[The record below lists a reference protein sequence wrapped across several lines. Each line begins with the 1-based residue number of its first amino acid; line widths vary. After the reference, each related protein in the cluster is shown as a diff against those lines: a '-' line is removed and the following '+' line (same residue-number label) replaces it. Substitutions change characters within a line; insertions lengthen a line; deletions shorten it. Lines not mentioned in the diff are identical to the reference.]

1 MNEEQFTA
9 FLNVVQASLSSISIQ
24 APAIP
29 GAAAGQSNGESNPDG
44 SSSTS
49 SSTWRIL
56 NFEQYD
62 GKEKFCQYVER
73 FENFAGLRGISN
85 DSLLMKSTLIN
96 CLGSETYQL
105 LKAISA
111 PKELKDL
118 SYKDIIAS
126 LSQHLSPPPNKLLEQ
141 HRFLSRLQK
150 DTETIGEYVAALRSF
165 LENSEFKCTCGK
177 SIADMFLRAQFIR
190 GIKSSFIRER
200 LLCES
205 ELTFERAVNMAL
217 SLESSKLDNQEILN
231 GSASTTGVTSVC
243 KIHSS
248 KPSSSHNSRYRSRNK
263 SEQRYQ
269 RSDSRHSKRGKSA
282 KRRIDYEKLGIS
294 DLCIRC
300 GRNNHRAFDCKV
312 NPSSL
317 KCFSCSKTGH
327 ISKVCIST
335 LLTQNR
341 SHKVNAVNDEYPD
354 VNDIVD
360 FSSNPDCFLLSSDP
374 FYSEDD
380 DTGKYIASVDIN
392 GFETQFEV
400 DSGCGY
406 TLLPENQFLKL
417 DPRIKL
423 FPARQNFKSYD
434 HGIIKPIGYAKA
446 AVTFNNI
453 TAYVPFYVV
462 PSKFSA
468 ILGRSWIRRFQI
480 NLNELSTQ
488 KPSSKEDFSS
498 VHRITVQDIQQQFPD
513 ICVQKVGK
521 IPDLKCS
528 LPLKSNA
535 KPKFQKPRD
544 PPYALKK
551 PVDNELD
558 DLERD
563 DIITR
568 TDTSDWGSPLV
579 PVPKTVE
586 KVRLCVDYKSGV
598 NPQLEDFHYPIP
610 RIEELISELKESS
623 VYCKIDLYKAY
634 LHVEMDD
641 EAKKIQA
648 ISTHRGTYLM
658 NRLSLGIKTAPSQ
671 FHQILGRLLAGLSGI
686 IWYFDDIIVH
696 GKNYDECYKNLIAL
710 LKRLQEKNL
719 HINLS
724 KCHFFKDKI
733 AYLGYIIQ
741 GRNVYKDPR
750 KISDLLQT
758 VRPQN
763 RRDVM
768 QFLGL
773 VTYYSRFV
781 PNASTLTAPLR
792 QLLSKNHPFKW
803 SDACEKAFLKLKE
816 IIASDH
822 VLVSYDVNLPIT
834 VACDASPTGLGA
846 VISHI
851 IDGSDRPI
859 MFASRS
865 LTPAEKN
872 YSQLDREALS
882 IVFAL
887 DKYYMYIYG
896 RKFTLITDNK
906 PLSRILHQN
915 KKLPPMTAA
924 RLLRYAAYLSSFD
937 YEVKHRLSKAHAN
950 VDYLSR
956 FPVSGR
962 NLQGNQPLLDFELS
976 ACHENTLNQISS
988 ANVTSYDIA
997 EAAESDPKLVDIIS
1011 KLRSSSE
1018 DPACME
1024 YVLEGDIVY
1033 RGNRVYIPQSLRGQI
1048 LKELH
1053 ETHSGITKT
1062 KQLAR
1067 RYVYWPSIDSDI
1079 EKLIKSCEQCM
1090 LSQKSPKKVP
1100 THKWEEPTQ
1109 NFSRVHM
1116 DYAGPRKGFNFL
1128 ILVDAKSKWPE
1139 VRILSKAPTT
1149 DSTIKLLEDIFS
1161 FHGYPQTLVSDNA
1174 SIFSADNAEFSNY
1187 CKTKGIFHCFT
1198 APGKPATNGLAER
1211 YVQILKS
1218 KLSKMEAEP
1227 GDIQEKV
1234 RQIVLRF
1241 RATPLLDGS
1250 SPAERYLGRRIKLR
1264 LDAIHP
1270 FKPLKNSSCQATH
1283 LRSFQIGDKII
1294 ARVYR
1299 SNKPSWQPGLV
1310 RKKFGKIHYLV
1321 ELSNGYTLKRHI
1333 DQLRDASF
1341 LDFKTPEQQQSKPK
1355 KQVSFQVQMPTPRDI
1370 PDLHV
1375 VPSGRQVVIPV
1386 AKPASPGSPS
1396 ASRKP
1401 PTVQGSSSHLVRQPL
1416 PLTSHGSL
1424 PSPVSLPSTSQSANQ
1439 DVPPPVIDLTSQTP
1453 RKLPSVGRGR
1463 ATIRSPVLDRPSRI
1477 KKVPGHLKDFV
1488 PK

>member
-294 DLCIRC
+294 DLCISC

-498 VHRITVQDIQQQFPD
+498 VHRITIQDIQQQFPD

-544 PPYALKK
+544 PPYAFKK

-610 RIEELISELKESS
+610 RIEELMSELKESS

-671 FHQILGRLLAGLSGI
+671 FHQILGRLLAGL
-686 IWYFDDIIVH
+686 
-696 GKNYDECYKNLIAL
+696 
-710 LKRLQEKNL
+710 
-719 HINLS
+719 
-724 KCHFFKDKI
+724 
-733 AYLGYIIQ
+733 
-741 GRNVYKDPR
+741 
-750 KISDLLQT
+750 
-758 VRPQN
+758 
-763 RRDVM
+763 
-768 QFLGL
+768 
-773 VTYYSRFV
+773 
-781 PNASTLTAPLR
+781 
-792 QLLSKNHPFKW
+792 
-803 SDACEKAFLKLKE
+803 
-816 IIASDH
+816 
-822 VLVSYDVNLPIT
+822 
-834 VACDASPTGLGA
+834 
-846 VISHI
+846 
-851 IDGSDRPI
+851 
-859 MFASRS
+859 
-865 LTPAEKN
+865 
-872 YSQLDREALS
+872 
-882 IVFAL
+882 
-887 DKYYMYIYG
+887 
-896 RKFTLITDNK
+896 
-906 PLSRILHQN
+906 
-915 KKLPPMTAA
+915 
-924 RLLRYAAYLSSFD
+924 
-937 YEVKHRLSKAHAN
+937 
-950 VDYLSR
+950 
-956 FPVSGR
+956 SGR

-1174 SIFSADNAEFSNY
+1174 SIFSADNAEFNNY

-1341 LDFKTPEQQQSKPK
+1341 LDFKTPEHQQSKPK

-1477 KKVPGHLKDFV
+1477 KKVPGYLKDFV

>member
-1 MNEEQFTA
+1 
-9 FLNVVQASLSSISIQ
+9 
-24 APAIP
+24 
-29 GAAAGQSNGESNPDG
+29 
-44 SSSTS
+44 
-49 SSTWRIL
+49 
-56 NFEQYD
+56 
-62 GKEKFCQYVER
+62 
-73 FENFAGLRGISN
+73 
-85 DSLLMKSTLIN
+85 
-96 CLGSETYQL
+96 
-105 LKAISA
+105 
-111 PKELKDL
+111 
-118 SYKDIIAS
+118 
-126 LSQHLSPPPNKLLEQ
+126 
-141 HRFLSRLQK
+141 
-150 DTETIGEYVAALRSF
+150 
-165 LENSEFKCTCGK
+165 
-177 SIADMFLRAQFIR
+177 MFLRAQFIR

-360 FSSNPDCFLLSSDP
+360 FSSNPGCFLLSSDP

-498 VHRITVQDIQQQFPD
+498 VHRMTVQDIQQQFPD

-544 PPYALKK
+544 PPYAFKK

-610 RIEELISELKESS
+610 RIEELISKLKESS

-641 EAKKIQA
+641 EAKKA

-671 FHQILGRLLAGLSGI
+671 FHQILGRLLAGL
-686 IWYFDDIIVH
+686 
-696 GKNYDECYKNLIAL
+696 
-710 LKRLQEKNL
+710 
-719 HINLS
+719 
-724 KCHFFKDKI
+724 
-733 AYLGYIIQ
+733 
-741 GRNVYKDPR
+741 
-750 KISDLLQT
+750 
-758 VRPQN
+758 
-763 RRDVM
+763 
-768 QFLGL
+768 
-773 VTYYSRFV
+773 
-781 PNASTLTAPLR
+781 
-792 QLLSKNHPFKW
+792 
-803 SDACEKAFLKLKE
+803 
-816 IIASDH
+816 
-822 VLVSYDVNLPIT
+822 
-834 VACDASPTGLGA
+834 
-846 VISHI
+846 
-851 IDGSDRPI
+851 
-859 MFASRS
+859 
-865 LTPAEKN
+865 
-872 YSQLDREALS
+872 
-882 IVFAL
+882 
-887 DKYYMYIYG
+887 
-896 RKFTLITDNK
+896 
-906 PLSRILHQN
+906 
-915 KKLPPMTAA
+915 
-924 RLLRYAAYLSSFD
+924 
-937 YEVKHRLSKAHAN
+937 
-950 VDYLSR
+950 
-956 FPVSGR
+956 SGR

-1161 FHGYPQTLVSDNA
+1161 FHG
-1174 SIFSADNAEFSNY
+1174 
-1187 CKTKGIFHCFT
+1187 
-1198 APGKPATNGLAER
+1198 
-1211 YVQILKS
+1211 
-1218 KLSKMEAEP
+1218 
-1227 GDIQEKV
+1227 
-1234 RQIVLRF
+1234 
-1241 RATPLLDGS
+1241 
-1250 SPAERYLGRRIKLR
+1250 
-1264 LDAIHP
+1264 
-1270 FKPLKNSSCQATH
+1270 
-1283 LRSFQIGDKII
+1283 
-1294 ARVYR
+1294 
-1299 SNKPSWQPGLV
+1299 
-1310 RKKFGKIHYLV
+1310 
-1321 ELSNGYTLKRHI
+1321 
-1333 DQLRDASF
+1333 
-1341 LDFKTPEQQQSKPK
+1341 
-1355 KQVSFQVQMPTPRDI
+1355 
-1370 PDLHV
+1370 
-1375 VPSGRQVVIPV
+1375 
-1386 AKPASPGSPS
+1386 
-1396 ASRKP
+1396 
-1401 PTVQGSSSHLVRQPL
+1401 
-1416 PLTSHGSL
+1416 
-1424 PSPVSLPSTSQSANQ
+1424 
-1439 DVPPPVIDLTSQTP
+1439 
-1453 RKLPSVGRGR
+1453 
-1463 ATIRSPVLDRPSRI
+1463 
-1477 KKVPGHLKDFV
+1477 
-1488 PK
+1488 

>member
-434 HGIIKPIGYAKA
+434 HGIIKPIGYAKVA
-446 AVTFNNI
+446 ITFNNV
-453 TAYVPFYVV
+453 TAYVPFYV
-462 PSKFSA
+462 
-468 ILGRSWIRRFQI
+468 G
-480 NLNELSTQ
+480 
-488 KPSSKEDFSS
+488 
-498 VHRITVQDIQQQFPD
+498 
-513 ICVQKVGK
+513 
-521 IPDLKCS
+521 
-528 LPLKSNA
+528 
-535 KPKFQKPRD
+535 
-544 PPYALKK
+544 PYAFKK
-551 PVDNELD
+551 PVHNELD

-634 LHVEMDD
+634 LQVEMDD

-671 FHQILGRLLAGLSGI
+671 FHQILGRLLAGLSG
-686 IWYFDDIIVH
+686 
-696 GKNYDECYKNLIAL
+696 
-710 LKRLQEKNL
+710 
-719 HINLS
+719 
-724 KCHFFKDKI
+724 
-733 AYLGYIIQ
+733 
-741 GRNVYKDPR
+741 
-750 KISDLLQT
+750 
-758 VRPQN
+758 
-763 RRDVM
+763 
-768 QFLGL
+768 
-773 VTYYSRFV
+773 
-781 PNASTLTAPLR
+781 
-792 QLLSKNHPFKW
+792 
-803 SDACEKAFLKLKE
+803 
-816 IIASDH
+816 
-822 VLVSYDVNLPIT
+822 
-834 VACDASPTGLGA
+834 
-846 VISHI
+846 
-851 IDGSDRPI
+851 
-859 MFASRS
+859 
-865 LTPAEKN
+865 
-872 YSQLDREALS
+872 
-882 IVFAL
+882 
-887 DKYYMYIYG
+887 
-896 RKFTLITDNK
+896 
-906 PLSRILHQN
+906 
-915 KKLPPMTAA
+915 
-924 RLLRYAAYLSSFD
+924 
-937 YEVKHRLSKAHAN
+937 
-950 VDYLSR
+950 
-956 FPVSGR
+956 R

-997 EAAESDPKLVDIIS
+997 EAAISDPKLVDIIS

-1174 SIFSADNAEFSNY
+1174 SIFSADNAEFNNY
-1187 CKTKGIFHCFT
+1187 CKTNSPGI
-1198 APGKPATNGLAER
+1198 L
-1211 YVQILKS
+1211 YQKS
-1218 KLSKMEAEP
+1218 
-1227 GDIQEKV
+1227 
-1234 RQIVLRF
+1234 
-1241 RATPLLDGS
+1241 
-1250 SPAERYLGRRIKLR
+1250 
-1264 LDAIHP
+1264 AI
-1270 FKPLKNSSCQATH
+1270 
-1283 LRSFQIGDKII
+1283 
-1294 ARVYR
+1294 
-1299 SNKPSWQPGLV
+1299 
-1310 RKKFGKIHYLV
+1310 RKKNLYIRFYVPKLFIGVLGTPSKKSPRIPC
-1321 ELSNGYTLKRHI
+1321 TL
-1333 DQLRDASF
+1333 D
-1341 LDFKTPEQQQSKPK
+1341 
-1355 KQVSFQVQMPTPRDI
+1355 
-1370 PDLHV
+1370 
-1375 VPSGRQVVIPV
+1375 
-1386 AKPASPGSPS
+1386 
-1396 ASRKP
+1396 
-1401 PTVQGSSSHLVRQPL
+1401 
-1416 PLTSHGSL
+1416 
-1424 PSPVSLPSTSQSANQ
+1424 
-1439 DVPPPVIDLTSQTP
+1439 PPPPQNPQKIDLSSVF
-1453 RKLPSVGRGR
+1453 RKYLY
-1463 ATIRSPVLDRPSRI
+1463 
-1477 KKVPGHLKDFV
+1477 KNWF
-1488 PK
+1488 